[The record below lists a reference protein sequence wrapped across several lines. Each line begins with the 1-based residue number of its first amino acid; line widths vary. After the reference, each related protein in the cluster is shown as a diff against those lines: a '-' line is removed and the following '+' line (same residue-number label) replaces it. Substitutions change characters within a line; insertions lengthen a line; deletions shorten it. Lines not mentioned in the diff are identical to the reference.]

1 MPTNVFELDSLLC
14 RRKVIA
20 LAGKIMVFDASENL
34 VAFSKQKMMKL
45 KEDISVF
52 ADEEQTELLLKI
64 NARQVMDI
72 SATYDVTAADGGPIG
87 ALRRKGLKSIVRD
100 QWIILGQGDMEIGS
114 IEEDSTAKALLRRFI
129 PFMNIV
135 LAQSYDVTM
144 EGRQVATFTRN
155 VNPFVSK
162 LGVSYSRGQR
172 ALDRR
177 LGLAAAV
184 LLLLIEEKQDQ

>member
-20 LAGKIMVFDASENL
+20 LAGKILVYDSGDNL

-45 KEDISVF
+45 KEDIGVY

-64 NARQVMDI
+64 KARQVMDI
-72 SATYDVTAADGGPIG
+72 SATYDVAAAGGGPVG
-87 ALRRKGLKSIVRD
+87 ALRRKGLKSIVKD
-100 QWIILGQGDMEIGS
+100 QWLILGQGDMEIGS
-114 IEEDSTAKALLRRFI
+114 IEEDSTVKALLRRFV
-129 PFMNIV
+129 PLMNIL
-135 LAQSYDVTM
+135 LAQTYVVTV
-144 EGRQVATFTRN
+144 EGRHAATFTRN

-162 LGVSYSRGQR
+162 LGVSYSRGQST
-172 ALDRR
+172 LDRR

-184 LLLLIEEKQDQ
+184 LLLLIEEKQN

>member
-20 LAGKIMVFDASENL
+20 LAGKILVYDSGDNL

-45 KEDISVF
+45 KEDIGVY

-64 NARQVMDI
+64 KARQVMDI

-87 ALRRKGLKSIVRD
+87 ALKRKGLKSIVKD
-100 QWIILGQGDMEIGS
+100 QWLILGQGDMEIGS
-114 IEEDSTAKALLRRFI
+114 IEEDSTAKALLRRFV
-129 PFMNIV
+129 PLMNIV
-135 LAQSYDVTM
+135 LAQTYVVTM
-144 EGRQVATFTRN
+144 EGQHVATFTRN

-162 LGVSYSRGQR
+162 LGVSYTRGQR

-177 LGLAAAV
+177 LGLAASV
-184 LLLLIEEKQDQ
+184 LLLLIEEKQD